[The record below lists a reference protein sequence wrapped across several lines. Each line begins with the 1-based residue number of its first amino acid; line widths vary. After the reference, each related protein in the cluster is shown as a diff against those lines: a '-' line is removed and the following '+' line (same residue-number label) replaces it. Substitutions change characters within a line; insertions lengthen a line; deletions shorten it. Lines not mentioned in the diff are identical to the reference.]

1 MIRRHLIQFRSLTW
15 ITFLESIRHR
25 VLIALVLAA
34 LALMGFGF
42 VLSALAVRDQQ
53 LRVAVDFGLFSLG
66 LIGVM
71 IAIIMGVILVFKE
84 VQRKTIYTLL
94 SKPVPRPLFILG
106 KYFGLSA
113 ILFVAFFILTLAW
126 FLLIKAR
133 GGVIEPGHFMAV
145 SLIFAEV
152 LLITSIAIWFSTFA
166 SPVLS
171 GLFTLGFFLIGRN
184 IPILDHMLQQEDGFF
199 QSNAVIRTFG
209 STLVRICPDLTV
221 FQVSDALVHGYP
233 VGWSYAL
240 SAGTYA
246 FWYISIFLSL
256 AVLIFQRRDF
266 I

>member
-1 MIRRHLIQFRSLTW
+1 MFRRNLIQFRSLTW

-25 VLIALVLAA
+25 VLIAMLFAA

-94 SKPVPRPLFILG
+94 SKPVPRPLFVLA

-113 ILFVAFFILTLAW
+113 ILFGALFLLTLAW

-133 GGVIEPGHFMAV
+133 GGSVEAGHLIAV
-145 SLIFAEV
+145 SLIFVEV

-171 GLFTLGFFLIGRN
+171 GIFTLGFFLIGRN
-184 IPILDHMLQQEDGFF
+184 IPILEHMLQQEEGFF
-199 QSNAVIRTFG
+199 QSNALIHGLGTG
-209 STLVRICPDLTV
+209 LVKMCPDLTV

-233 VGWSYAL
+233 VGGSYAV
-240 SAGTYA
+240 SAGLYA
-246 FWYISIFLSL
+246 FWYIAIFLSL
-256 AVLIFQRRDF
+256 AILIFQRRDF

>member
-1 MIRRHLIQFRSLTW
+1 MFRRSVIQFRSLTW
-15 ITFLESIRHR
+15 ITFVESLRHR
-25 VLIALVLAA
+25 ILLAMVLASM
-34 LALMGFGF
+34 ALMGFGF

-84 VQRKTIYTLL
+84 VQQKTIYTLL

-106 KYFGLSA
+106 KYSGLVG
-113 ILFVAFFILTLAW
+113 ILFGALMLLTLAW
-126 FLLIKAR
+126 VLLLKTR
-133 GGVIEPGHFMAV
+133 GGSLGTGHVIAV

-152 LLITSIAIWFSTFA
+152 MLITSIAVWFSTFA

-171 GLFTLGFFLIGRN
+171 GIFTFGIFLIGRN
-184 IPILDHMLQQEDGFF
+184 IPIIEHMMQQEDGFF
-199 QSNAVIRTFG
+199 QSNSFIHALG
-209 STLVRICPDLTV
+209 SGLVRICPDLTV

-233 VGWSYAL
+233 VGWGYAL
-240 SAGTYA
+240 SAWVYA
-246 FWYISIFLSL
+246 LWYISIFISL
-256 AVLIFQRRDF
+256 GILIFQRRDF